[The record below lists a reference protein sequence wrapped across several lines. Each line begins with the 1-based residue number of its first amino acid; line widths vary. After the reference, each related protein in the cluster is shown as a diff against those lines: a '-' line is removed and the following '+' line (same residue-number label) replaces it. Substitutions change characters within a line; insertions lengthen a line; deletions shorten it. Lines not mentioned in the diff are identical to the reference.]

1 MRVYLAGPLF
11 TLAERRFMAHLRDLA
26 GELPGVEPVW
36 PGDLFTDEE
45 VAALGNNAKSRLFA
59 GCRDALESC
68 DLIVAVLDGP
78 GVDDGTA
85 WELGYAHARGLP
97 AWGLRT
103 DCRNAGETA
112 SSLVNCMIECAC
124 QAIHRD
130 LGALLAAL
138 ARQASRGAGA

>member
-45 VAALGNNAKSRLFA
+45 LASLGEAAKHHIFR
-59 GCRDALESC
+59 GCVDALEGC
-68 DLIVAVLDGP
+68 GLVVAVLDGP
-78 GVDDGTA
+78 AVDDGTA
-85 WELGYAHARGLP
+85 WEVGYAYARGLP
-97 AWGLRT
+97 SWGLRT
-103 DCRNAGETA
+103 DFRNAGDTGQ
-112 SSLVNCMIECAC
+112 SLVNCMIECAC

-130 LGALLAAL
+130 LDALLVAL
-138 ARQASRGAGA
+138 ARREGGA

>member
-26 GELPGVEPVW
+26 GELPGVEAVW
-36 PGDLFTDEE
+36 PGDLFPAGELAGLGE
-45 VAALGNNAKSRLFA
+45 AAKHHIFK
-59 GCRDALESC
+59 GCVEALESC

-78 GVDDGTA
+78 AVDDGTA
-85 WELGYAHARGLP
+85 WEVGYAYARGLP

-103 DCRNAGETA
+103 DFRNAGDTDR
-112 SSLVNCMIECAC
+112 SLVNCMIECAC

-130 LGALLAAL
+130 LDALLAAL
-138 ARQASRGAGA
+138 ARRASGGAGA

>member
-11 TLAERRFMAHLRDLA
+11 TLAERRFMVHLRDLA
-26 GELPGVEPVW
+26 GEIPGVEPVW
-36 PGDLFTDEE
+36 PGDLFTDED
-45 VAALGNNAKSRLFA
+45 VAAWGINAKSRLFA
-59 GCRDALESC
+59 GCRDALEGC
-68 DLIVAVLDGP
+68 DLVVAVLDGP

-85 WELGYAHARGLP
+85 WELGYAYARGLP

-112 SSLVNCMIECAC
+112 GSLVNCMIECAC

-130 LGALLAAL
+130 LDALLAAL
-138 ARQASRGAGA
+138 ARRAAGEAGA